1 MGSIGRAADRASM
14 TDLDPSTP
22 PLLAA
27 RGLCFARDGE
37 PIFGPL
43 DLAVAAGTALVVEG
57 ANGAGKTTLL
67 RVLAGL
73 LEASEGEIRWQGEA
87 LADGRRVPGSI
98 ALLGH
103 HLGLK
108 ADLSPLENLRFRL
121 ALSGLRPGNTPEAAL
136 RSVGLEGFEDAP
148 VRTLSA
154 GQRKRTA
161 LAALLLAPAAL
172 WLLDEPYANLDREGQ
187 RVVDRMLE
195 AHCHRGG
202 AAVFTS
208 HGLFTPGLSRTAK
221 LALGGRA

>member
-1 MGSIGRAADRASM
+1 MTSIDSPA
-14 TDLDPSTP
+14 P

-27 RGLCFARDGE
+27 RGLRFARDGE

-43 DLAVAAGTALVVEG
+43 DFEVHGGGALVVEG

-73 LEASEGEIRWQGEA
+73 LDAAEGEILWQGA
-87 LADGRRVPGSI
+87 PLDGARRVPGSI
-98 ALLGH
+98 GLLGH

-108 ADLSPLENLRFRL
+108 GDLSPLENLRFRI
-121 ALSGLRPGNTPEAAL
+121 ALGGLRPGLTPAIAL
-136 RSVGLEGFEDAP
+136 RSVGLEGYEEVP
-148 VRTLSA
+148 VRRLSA

-161 LAALLLAPAAL
+161 LAALLLVPAAL

-187 RVVDRMLE
+187 QVVDRMLE
-195 AHCHRGG
+195 THCLRGG

-208 HGLFTPGLSRTAK
+208 HGLFTPGLSRLHS
-221 LALGGRA
+221 LALRGTGA

>member
-1 MGSIGRAADRASM
+1 M
-14 TDLDPSTP
+14 TDTDPSMP
-22 PLLAA
+22 PLLSA

-43 DLAVAAGTALVVEG
+43 DLAVAAGSALVIEG

-73 LEASEGEIRWQGEA
+73 LDASEGEIQWQGEA
-87 LADGRRVPGSI
+87 LADGRRVPGSL
-98 ALLGH
+98 AMLGH

-136 RSVGLEGFEDAP
+136 RSVGL
-148 VRTLSA
+148 
-154 GQRKRTA
+154 A

-187 RVVDRMLE
+187 QVVDRMLE
-195 AHCHRGG
+195 THCHRGG

-208 HGLFTPGLSRTAK
+208 HGLFTPGLTRMAT
-221 LALGGRA
+221 LDLGGRA